1 MSKYWEI
8 RQWLN
13 GGQRVILRNL
23 ELKEA
28 YEEWKKIKE
37 KGIYSI
43 YRSPKKKREEE
54 GK

>member
-1 MSKYWEI
+1 MSKHWEI

-13 GGQRVILRNL
+13 GRQRVILRNL

-43 YRSPKKKREEE
+43 YRSLKGRKRV
-54 GK
+54 

>member
-8 RQWLN
+8 RQWIS
-13 GGQRVILRNL
+13 GKQRIILRNL

-37 KGIYSI
+37 KGTYSI
-43 YRSPKKKREEE
+43 YRSPKGRKRV
-54 GK
+54 